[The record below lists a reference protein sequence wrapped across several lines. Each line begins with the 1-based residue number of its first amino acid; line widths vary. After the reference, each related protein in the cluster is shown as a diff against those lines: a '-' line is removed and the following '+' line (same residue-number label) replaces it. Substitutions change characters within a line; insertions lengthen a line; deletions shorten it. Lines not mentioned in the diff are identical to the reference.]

1 MKEKVSDFQKE
12 VKESTQKVW
21 LAGLGALS
29 MAGEEG
35 QKLFKNLV
43 EKGEAFQK
51 KEKPPVEAVKRSM
64 DSAREKAE
72 DLWKKL
78 EGGFNDRV
86 AAALQKLGVPTR
98 NEISELT
105 ERVDS
110 LVEAIQKLGEQKK
123 KGTAK
128 AK

>member
-1 MKEKVSDFQKE
+1 MKEKIADFQKE
-12 VKESTQKVW
+12 VKDSTQKVW

-43 EKGEAFQK
+43 EKGEEFQK
-51 KEKPPVEAVKRSM
+51 REKPPVEAVKRTV

-78 EGGFNDRV
+78 ESGFNGRV
-86 AAALQKLGVPTR
+86 AAALQKLGVPSR
-98 NEISELT
+98 DEIGELT
-105 ERVDS
+105 KRVDA
-110 LVEAIQKLGEQKK
+110 LMEAIQKLSVQGKK
-123 KGTAK
+123 KASAK
-128 AK
+128 